1 MTNRNPAGTTASSVV
16 TPHSKD
22 TIRPRRRR
30 IRSVKRVTST
40 PSRTPQPAMVI
51 GKTMSK
57 IAGGKRAST
66 VKYPRRQVAGE

>member
-1 MTNRNPAGTTASSVV
+1 MTNHTNPAGTTASRVV

-22 TIRPRRRR
+22 TIRPSAPPYPV
-30 IRSVKRVTST
+30 SVKRVTST

-57 IAGGKRAST
+57 IAGGKKAST
-66 VKYPRRQVAGE
+66 AK